1 MGADSTTVSAPPHIS
16 PGAGA
21 IAEPKERSASIPQLS
36 RAKRISFAC
45 ALLLLLVGFF
55 EGLSALYLNFFAANP
70 RSLATRNV
78 PWHVYEPYR
87 NHALGP
93 NYAFEGRVHDAQG
106 FRRTSDVSKA
116 KPPNTYRVF
125 LMGGSAA
132 YGLSSG
138 PPFPPVI
145 ITNEQTID
153 YKLERLLQPLFPDK
167 HIEVINAAVTAY
179 WTHHHLIYL
188 HEKLLDYDPDL
199 VIFLDGINDYYHDR
213 PDHQQFGSYQYSMTL
228 AVDTLNTPT
237 LNDNLRTFLSW
248 GKQYSNAVFV
258 LHHAAETLLGWNVL
272 PEDPC
277 NTEEVP
283 PERLNAEFAA
293 QYETIA
299 RRTWV
304 RTLRSI
310 LMLLNDNGV
319 AAITTLQP
327 ELIFPQTHGLSAGDQ
342 NLLEVEL
349 SYRPRFYAEK
359 KAFLRPHARDLA
371 ASTASDLGATFVDL
385 TDVFDPDAQ
394 YFVDYCH
401 LSEAGADRVAHVL
414 LPVVKA
420 KIEQSGAARAGA
432 TALSGPHT

>member
-1 MGADSTTVSAPPHIS
+1 MSSR
-16 PGAGA
+16 PGAIVTPQA
-21 IAEPKERSASIPQLS
+21 PSESIPQLS
-36 RAKRISFAC
+36 RSKRIAFTC
-45 ALLLLLVGFF
+45 ALLLLLLGLC
-55 EGLSALYLNFFAANP
+55 EGLSAVYLNFFAANP

-93 NYAFEGRVHDAQG
+93 NYEFEGRVHNAQG
-106 FRRTSDVSKA
+106 FRRTTDVSKV
-116 KPPNTYRVF
+116 KPPNTYRIF

-145 ITNEQTID
+145 ITNDQTID
-153 YKLERLLQPLFPDK
+153 YKLEHLLQPLFPDK

-188 HEKLLDYDPDL
+188 HETLLDYDPDL

-213 PDHQQFGSYQYSMTL
+213 PDHRQFGSYQYSMTL
-228 AVDTLNTPT
+228 AVGTLNTPT
-237 LNDNLRTFLSW
+237 LNDSLRTFLSW

-258 LHHAAETLLGWNVL
+258 LHHAAEKLLGWDVL

-277 NTEEVP
+277 NTEVVP

-293 QYETIA
+293 QYEAIA

-310 LMLLNDNGV
+310 LMLLKDNGV

-327 ELIFPQTHGLSAGDQ
+327 ELIFPQARGLSAGDQ
-342 NLLEVEL
+342 RLLEVEL

-359 KAFLRPHARDLA
+359 KDFLRPHARDLA
-371 ASTASDLGATFVDL
+371 ASTAQNLGATFVDL

-401 LSEAGADRVAHVL
+401 LSEAGADRVARVL

-420 KIEQSGAARAGA
+420 KIEQPLMTRARAGGP
-432 TALSGPHT
+432 SGPRA

>member
-1 MGADSTTVSAPPHIS
+1 MTAPPHIS
-16 PGAGA
+16 PHAAA
-21 IAEPKERSASIPQLS
+21 IVTAPAPPESIPRLS
-36 RAKRISFAC
+36 RSKRIAFTSV
-45 ALLLLLVGFF
+45 LLLLLFGLCEGF
-55 EGLSALYLNFFAANP
+55 SALYLNFFAANP
-70 RSLATRNV
+70 RSLAARNV
-78 PWHVYEPYR
+78 SWHVYEPYR

-93 NYAFEGRVHDAQG
+93 NYQLEGRVHDAQG
-106 FRRTSDVSKA
+106 FRRADDVSKI
-116 KPPNTYRVF
+116 KPPNTYRIF

-145 ITNEQTID
+145 ITNDQTID
-153 YKLERLLQPLFPDK
+153 YKLEHLLQPLFPDK

-188 HEKLLDYDPDL
+188 HETLLDYDPDL

-228 AVDTLNTPT
+228 AVDTLNAPT
-237 LNDNLRTFLSW
+237 LNDSLRTFLGW
-248 GKQYSNAVFV
+248 GKQYSNAVFM
-258 LHHAAETLLGWNVL
+258 LYHGAERLLGWNVL

-277 NTEEVP
+277 NTEIVP

-293 QYETIA
+293 QYEAIA

-310 LMLLNDNGV
+310 LMLLNDNRV

-327 ELIFPQTHGLSAGDQ
+327 ELIFPQTRGLSVGDQ
-342 NLLEVEL
+342 RLLEVEL
-349 SYRPRFYAEK
+349 SYRPQFYAEK
-359 KAFLRPHARDLA
+359 KAFLRPRARELA
-371 ASTASDLGATFVDL
+371 ASTARDLGATFVDL
-385 TDVFDPDAQ
+385 TDAFDRQAQ

-401 LSEAGADRVAHVL
+401 LSEAGADRVARVL

-420 KIEQSGAARAGA
+420 RMDQTVAARTSADGP
-432 TALSGPHT
+432 SGRRA